1 MTQIAETAGIATPA
15 RDRFAM
21 LRRSGIW
28 IVAILLF
35 AGLPLVFRSGSA
47 LTMLSLMGIMIIFA
61 LSYNML
67 LGQTGMLSFG
77 HAVYY
82 GLGAFFVV
90 HAMNAIIRARYPIPL
105 PVVPLVGGIAGLVFA
120 IIFGSV
126 STRRG
131 GTAFAMISLGLAELV
146 ASSSLILRGFFG
158 GEEGITTNRTRL
170 FRILDINFG
179 AQIQVYYLI
188 AAWCMVCMIAMY
200 ALTRTPFGRMCNAV
214 RENPERVE
222 FIGYS
227 PTIVRFIAFCLS
239 GLFAGVAG
247 GLAAINFE
255 IVNASYVGVQQSG
268 VVLLAAYIGGIGH
281 FVGPVL
287 GAILVTYLQIM
298 LSDVTEIWQLYFG
311 LMFIAVVMFAPGG
324 LAGLLLM
331 HAPLLRARVLHRLA
345 GPYLLLLAAAL
356 IAAAGVILVI
366 ELGHHLMAKA
376 SDGSVMRMFGVSFDT
391 ASVSPWLIAATLVA
405 AGALL
410 TRIVWPIATQAWND
424 AMAAARMGARS

>member
-188 AAWCMVCMIAMY
+188 AAWCIVCMIAMY

-227 PTIVRFIAFCLS
+227 PTMVRFIAFCLS

-324 LAGLLLM
+324 LAGLLMM

-424 AMAAARMGARS
+424 AIAAARTGARS

>member
-1 MTQIAETAGIATPA
+1 
-15 RDRFAM
+15 
-21 LRRSGIW
+21 
-28 IVAILLF
+28 
-35 AGLPLVFRSGSA
+35 
-47 LTMLSLMGIMIIFA
+47 
-61 LSYNML
+61 
-67 LGQTGMLSFG
+67 
-77 HAVYY
+77 
-82 GLGAFFVV
+82 
-90 HAMNAIIRARYPIPL
+90 
-105 PVVPLVGGIAGLVFA
+105 
-120 IIFGSV
+120 
-126 STRRG
+126 
-131 GTAFAMISLGLAELV
+131 
-146 ASSSLILRGFFG
+146 
-158 GEEGITTNRTRL
+158 
-170 FRILDINFG
+170 
-179 AQIQVYYLI
+179 
-188 AAWCMVCMIAMY
+188 MIAMY

-227 PTIVRFIAFCLS
+227 PTMVRFIAFCLS

-324 LAGLLLM
+324 LAGLLMM

-366 ELGHHLMAKA
+366 ELGAPSHGEGFGRQRDADVRRFTSIPPA
-376 SDGSVMRMFGVSFDT
+376 CRRGSLRR
-391 ASVSPWLIAATLVA
+391 LLVA

-424 AMAAARMGARS
+424 AIAAARTGARS

>member
-1 MTQIAETAGIATPA
+1 MTQIAETAGMATPA

-188 AAWCMVCMIAMY
+188 AAWCIVCMIAMY

-227 PTIVRFIAFCLS
+227 PTMVRFIAFCLS

-424 AMAAARMGARS
+424 AIAAARTGARS